1 MELTSLI
8 SIAVWFGGN
17 AAIASLVAVLVDL
30 LKRIPG
36 LVADGT
42 SGQWAAGLNLA
53 ALAGF
58 SYYFVQSGVTFDV
71 VNAQLE
77 NVLKLSGLILA
88 YVLQLQTSPAVHQIG
103 SFSALPLLGYS
114 LSDN

>member
-1 MELTSLI
+1 MELTLLI
-8 SIAVWFGGN
+8 SIAAWFGGN

-30 LKRIPG
+30 LKRVPG
-36 LVADGT
+36 LVKDNTA
-42 SGQWAAGLNLA
+42 GQWAAGLNLV

-58 SYYFVQSGVTFDV
+58 SWYFVQSGVSFDA

-88 YVLQLQTSPAVHQIG
+88 YVLQLQTSPAVHAAG
-103 SFSALPLLGYS
+103 YFAELPILGYS
-114 LSDN
+114 ISEQ